1 MPGRRTRTTIGLLFS
16 YVRGRFLEHPRVW
29 LLPQSNPD
37 GSGPLAQGSRITPGP
52 LVTDRYRMVAAGRV
66 MCFPLRNPRGKERR
80 GRSDVSFR
88 RGETRHRNLVFA
100 QAMV

>member
-52 LVTDRYRMVAAGRV
+52 LVTRLAAPEGAIRTDDSARRSKVRLPRVNRYKRQLAILLKIR
-66 MCFPLRNPRGKERR
+66 LRSLKR
-80 GRSDVSFR
+80 
-88 RGETRHRNLVFA
+88 
-100 QAMV
+100 